1 MSVSINPLV
10 IPGVAALTFKHLQ
23 RGSRYG
29 DVLTNLRA
37 VKIVHSLPG
46 VAWSVDST
54 HGVVGT
60 IRGGDDEIVTAVWA
74 WADAFAVKAAVES
87 AYLRFG
93 RPGGSTAPGFAVVHL
108 FAGVTVGGRL
118 VEPEAGR

>member
-23 RGSRYG
+23 RGSRFG
-29 DVLTNLRA
+29 DILTNLRA
-37 VKIVHSLPG
+37 IKIVHSLPA
-46 VAWSVDST
+46 VAWSIDST

-60 IRGGDDEIVTAVWA
+60 VRGGDDEIVTAVWA
-74 WADAFAVKAAVES
+74 WADAFAVKAIVEP

-93 RPGGSTAPGFAVVHL
+93 RPGGSTVPGFAVVHL